1 MSTKKTAILLIIAA
15 VIALS
20 AVGIFFSISNVRNSS
35 ESYLSIMGMGC
46 DAMLYEQESEV
57 GYLTMTN
64 GDKEFTARV
73 DNAELQNALATAKLE
88 NIIGANVGIAI
99 PDKIL
104 QEKHI
109 SIENT
114 DDINDYFYSG
124 AFDDYLVLLD
134 VSYK

>member
-73 DNAELQNALATAKLE
+73 DNPELQNALATAKLE

-104 QEKHI
+104 EEKHI
-109 SIENT
+109 TIENA